1 MRQPVQDLAWWWQKE
16 RVCGNCLWVTSMFPS
31 LIWPQCLLWL
41 FHFSVTAAWPVPHI
55 RKPQSL
61 RNHFPWFHWLLL
73 SKPLKIHLW
82 GGRRGIYS
90 LERKTIYFAQ
100 IILDTQF
107 QRAATIVNFG
117 ITKEDSRDFKQ
128 KISNISIWFCAPLD
142 ILHPLVLNISP
153 ALRFV
158 LHSCGPMTV
167 LNIPLLLKVKRSIY

>member
-1 MRQPVQDLAWWWQKE
+1 M
-16 RVCGNCLWVTSMFPS
+16 PS
-31 LIWPQCLLWL
+31 LAIP
-41 FHFSVTAAWPVPHI
+41 
-55 RKPQSL
+55 
-61 RNHFPWFHWLLL
+61 LL
-73 SKPLKIHLW
+73 SYCCLACATHQETPKLEKPLPMISLTSIEQTFENSSL

-117 ITKEDSRDFKQ
+117 ITKENSRDFKQ

-167 LNIPLLLKVKRSIY
+167 MNIPLLLKVKRSIY